1 MSFYTGSTTTA
12 LGDLT
17 LNWVDDTLV
26 AISFGKKP
34 PEKFLNKHWPQAVWQ
49 KDDNKAQQTVKNWFD
64 KTGTLNWQNVQT
76 TPHKLY
82 GTAFQQ
88 KVWTTLIKHA
98 QKTNCTTLSYG
109 ALAALIGQPKAA
121 RAIGGAMN
129 KNPLLL
135 LMPCHLVVGANGALT
150 GFAAGL
156 DVKKKLLGV

>member
-1 MSFYTGSTTTA
+1 MSFYTGVATTD

-17 LNWVDDTLV
+17 LNWVDDILV

-34 PEKFLNKHWPQAVWQ
+34 PEKFLIKHWPQAVWQ
-49 KDDNKAQQTVKNWFD
+49 TDNNKAQATTKNWFA
-64 KTGTLNWQNVQT
+64 KNGTLNWQNVQT

-88 KVWTTLIKHA
+88 KVWAALIKHA
-98 QKTNCTTLSYG
+98 KKTNCQTLSYG
-109 ALAALIGQPKAA
+109 DLAALIGQPKAA

-135 LMPCHLVVGANGALT
+135 AMPCHLVVGANGALT

-156 DVKKKLLGV
+156 DVKKRLLGL

>member
-1 MSFYTGSTTTA
+1 MSFYTGSAATA

-17 LNWVDDTLV
+17 LNWVDDVLV

-34 PEKFLNKHWPQAVWQ
+34 PANFLKKHWPQAVWQ
-49 KDDNKAQQTVKNWFD
+49 KDDNKAQQMVKSWFD
-64 KTGTLNWQNVQT
+64 KNGALNWQSVQA

-82 GTAFQQ
+82 GTEFQQ
-88 KVWTTLIKHA
+88 KVWAALIKHA
-98 QKTNCTTLSYG
+98 KKTNCATLSYG
-109 ALAALIGQPKAA
+109 DLAALIGQPKAA

-135 LMPCHLVVGANGALT
+135 AMPCHLVVGANGALT

-156 DVKKKLLGV
+156 DVKKRLLGL